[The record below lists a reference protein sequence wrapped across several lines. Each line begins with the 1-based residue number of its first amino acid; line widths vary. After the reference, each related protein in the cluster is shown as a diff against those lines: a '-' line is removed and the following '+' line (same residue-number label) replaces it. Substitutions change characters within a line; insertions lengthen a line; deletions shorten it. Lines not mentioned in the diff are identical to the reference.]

1 MRIPTVWIRH
11 KASGKRAKVNAV
23 DYASDLGMT
32 KYVGW
37 ELVSEQRGDKPS
49 ETVSGKSIGIDAQ
62 ISVEEMNNAEQN
74 AGETAGYKRA
84 VKRGKVKPQK
94 TEPLVVKRP
103 RGRPRKNPA

>member
-1 MRIPTVWIRH
+1 MRLPTVWIRN
-11 KASGKRAKVNAV
+11 KSNGKKAKVNAV

-37 ELVSEQRGDKPS
+37 ELVSEQRGDKPT
-49 ETVSGKSIGIDAQ
+49 ETVPGKSIGIDAQ

-84 VKRGKVKPQK
+84 VKRGKVQVKKDAVP
-94 TEPLVVKRP
+94 TVKRP